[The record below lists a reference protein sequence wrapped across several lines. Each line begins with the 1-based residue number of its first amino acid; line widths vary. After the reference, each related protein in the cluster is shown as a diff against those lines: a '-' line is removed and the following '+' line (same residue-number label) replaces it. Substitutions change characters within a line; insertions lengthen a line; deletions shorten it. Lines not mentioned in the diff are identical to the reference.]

1 MSVFARALVASMTLW
16 VAGLLPSACAV
27 AATPAGGAA
36 EAAAPEASAPLGR
49 LPVGMR
55 PWKGDFD
62 AMVRRR
68 LIRALVPS
76 SKTFYYVQN
85 GRPGGISYDVFTA
98 FERQVNAKLAS
109 KALKV
114 HVVFLPTP
122 RDEIIDALA
131 AGKGDVVFA
140 DLTVTPARRARVDF
154 SDPMFSDIQ
163 EIVVTAPGRPQVTAI
178 EQLSGQQVF
187 VRPTSSYHEHLV
199 ALNAKL
205 EAEGKAP
212 VVIRAAP
219 EDLEA
224 EDILEMVNAGLV
236 PHTVVDRYKAVMWSR
251 VFTKF
256 QSKGGAVLEGGADNA
271 FMLRKDSPKLM
282 TALNAFVKT
291 HKAGTQFGN
300 SAVNRYVKSEK
311 FVKNAVGSDEVR
323 RFGQV
328 VELFRKYGKLYD
340 VDYLLMMAQGFQES
354 QLDQNA
360 KSAVGAIGIMQIMPA
375 TAKELQVGD
384 IKVLENNVNGG
395 VKYMRFMIDRYYK
408 DEPMTRLN
416 KGLFTFASYNAGPA
430 RVASLRR
437 EAARRGLDPNRWFGN
452 VELVAA
458 DKIGPETVTY
468 VSNIYKYYT
477 AYKLLEE
484 QEAQRAMARES
495 VQPKR

>member
-1 MSVFARALVASMTLW
+1 MQVFARFL
-16 VAGLLPSACAV
+16 
-27 AATPAGGAA
+27 AAAFIFG
-36 EAAAPEASAPLGR
+36 AAAPVQATTPTAAQAADAPASAASAPHGS
-49 LPVGMR
+49 LPVGFR
-55 PWKGDFD
+55 AWKGDLD
-62 AMVRRR
+62 GMLERR

-76 SKTFYYVQN
+76 SKTFYYVQS
-85 GRPGGISYDVFTA
+85 GRPSGFSYDVFTA
-98 FERQVNAKLAS
+98 FERDLNQQLKT

-114 HVVFLPTP
+114 RVVFVPTP
-122 RDEIIDALA
+122 RDELIDALV

-140 DLTVTPARRARVDF
+140 DLTVTPERRERVDF
-154 SDPMFSDIQ
+154 SDPMYTGIQ
-163 EIVVTAPGRPQVTAI
+163 EIVVTAPGLPQVTEI
-178 EQLSGQQVF
+178 EQLSGQEVF

-199 ALNAKL
+199 ALNARL

-219 EDLEA
+219 EELEA

-236 PHTVVDRYKAVMWSR
+236 AHTIVDKYKSVMWSR

-256 QSKGGAVLEGGADNA
+256 QSKGGAVLHEGADNA
-271 FMLRKDSPKLM
+271 FMLRKDSPQLM
-282 TALNAFVKT
+282 AALNAFVKT

-300 SAVNRYVKSEK
+300 SAVNRYVKSDK
-311 FVKNAVGSDEVR
+311 FVKNAVGGDEVK
-323 RFGQV
+323 RFQQV
-328 VELFRKYGKLYD
+328 VELFRKYGGQYD

-354 QLDQNA
+354 QLNQEA

-375 TAKELQVGD
+375 TGKDLKVGD
-384 IKVLENNVNGG
+384 IKVLENNVHGG

-408 DEPMTRLN
+408 DEPMTPLN
-416 KGLFTFASYNAGPA
+416 KGLFTFASYNAGPG
-430 RVASLRR
+430 RIASLRR

-458 DKIGPETVTY
+458 DKIGAETVTY

-484 QEAQRAMARES
+484 QEAERTKALQQ